1 MEFEGIVIRR
11 VPFKGDD
18 VMVNVLT
25 KDKMRSFLAKGVL
38 KIFSKNSFS
47 CNFYTRSRF
56 QVYKGKEGDFLR
68 IGEVIESYP
77 NIGNSMDKLALL
89 DFISEVTNNLLDKK
103 DSSNIYEYMQKL
115 LESFNGAFSPWTAVL
130 IYFAHLLIAA
140 GYGFDVDHCIKCG
153 NKTDIKALSY
163 KDGGFICK
171 NCFDTKEHI
180 NTDVR
185 KLKIVRYVFKVDI
198 SNFNKIEFEKEEC
211 KELIIEL
218 ANFLNWS
225 SQIELKSLNLLKNL

>member
-18 VMVNVLT
+18 VMVSVLT
-25 KDKMRSFLAKGVL
+25 KDKMCSFLAKGVL
-38 KIFSKNSFS
+38 KIFSKNAFS

-56 QVYKGKEGDFLR
+56 QTYKGKEGDFLR
-68 IGEVIESYP
+68 VGEVIESYP

-89 DFISEVTNNLLDKK
+89 DFVSEVTNNLLDRK
-103 DSSNIYEYMQKL
+103 DSSYVYDYMQKL
-115 LESFNGAFSPWTAVL
+115 LESFNGTFSPWTAVL
-130 IYFAHLLIAA
+130 IYFAHVLTAA
-140 GYGFDVDHCIKCG
+140 GYGLDVDRCVECG
-153 NKTDIKALSY
+153 NKTDIGALSY

-171 NCFDTKEHI
+171 NCFDAKEHTKADI
-180 NTDVR
+180 R
-185 KLKIVRYVFKVDI
+185 KLKIVRYIFKVDI
-198 SNFNKIEFEKEEC
+198 ANFNKVEFEKDEC
-211 KELIIEL
+211 KELILEL